1 MFYENMNVH
10 GYVFNQNVG
19 IIVGGHLFQQ
29 LSTAGAQLGNLERG
43 GRRKINNRKDEIIHG
58 LGDSVKCVAP
68 LFRYM
73 S

>member
-43 GRRKINNRKDEIIHG
+43 GRRYIYDRKG
-58 LGDSVKCVAP
+58 TM
-68 LFRYM
+68 R
-73 S
+73 